1 MVVGDGAAP
10 CEQLNEKGIEMDEYD
25 VAIVGASIA
34 GCAGAVLLAR
44 QGAKVAL
51 IESHSNPQAFKRV
64 CTHYIQP
71 SAVPTM
77 ERLGLLE
84 PIVAAGARYS
94 DVHTWTRY
102 GWFTFAHGSSEPPAS
117 EYSGWNIRRET
128 LDPIVR
134 GLAAGTQGVE
144 MMLGR
149 TVTGLLRDGK
159 RVSGVVAREQDG
171 REQELRAKVVVGADG
186 RGSQVAKL
194 AGLSTKVKKNGRFTY
209 FAYYRD
215 TPTATGDD
223 MQVWFLDPDVAFA
236 FPTDGGLTMLACA
249 VDKSRLSD
257 FKSDPER
264 EMQRVFDGLADGPRL
279 DPAKRESKMIGA
291 LDVTNLS
298 RPPSFPGL
306 ALIGDAATAC
316 DNLPG
321 VGCGWALES
330 AEWLAEAVAG
340 PLRGGDPA
348 AIDGALKT
356 YARRHRRSLDM
367 HRRMISATSAG
378 RKFDPMSKLLFRAA
392 ARDQEI
398 ANRMLLVAA
407 RWISPL
413 QLFKEGMLKRF
424 LLASVRRDAPAI
436 GLIPRTPVISP
447 ADRHERTDGK
457 RQSSEAVI

>member
-1 MVVGDGAAP
+1 M
-10 CEQLNEKGIEMDEYD
+10 EEYD

-34 GCAGAVLLAR
+34 GCAEAVLLAR

-51 IESHSNPQAFKRV
+51 IESHSNPQAFKRL

-77 ERLGLLE
+77 ERLGLLQ
-84 PIVAAGARYS
+84 PIIDAGARPS
-94 DVHTWTRY
+94 DVYSWTRY
-102 GWFTFAHGSSEPPAS
+102 GWFSFAHESSEPPAS
-117 EYSGWNIRRET
+117 QYSGWNIRRET
-128 LDPIVR
+128 LDPIIR
-134 GLAAGTQGVE
+134 ELAAGTQGVD
-144 MMLGR
+144 MMLGH
-149 TVTGLLRDGK
+149 TVTALLRDGE

-171 REQELRAKVVVGADG
+171 HEHELRAKLVVGADG

-194 AGLSTKVKKNGRFTY
+194 AGLPTKVKKNRRFTY

-215 TPTATGDD
+215 TPTVTGDD

-236 FPTDGGLTMLACA
+236 FPTDAGLTMLACA
-249 VDKSRLSD
+249 VDKSLLSD

-264 EMQRVFDGLADGPRL
+264 EMQRVFEGLADGPRL
-279 DPAKRESKMIGA
+279 DPAKRESKVIGA

-298 RPPSFPGL
+298 RPPSSQGL

-340 PLRGGDPA
+340 PLLAGDPD

-356 YARRHRRSLDM
+356 YARRHGRSLAM
-367 HRRMISATSAG
+367 HRQMISSTSAG
-378 RKFDPMSKLLFRAA
+378 RKFDPMSKLLFRGA
-392 ARDQEI
+392 ARDQQL

-407 RWISPL
+407 RWITPL
-413 QLFKEGMLKRF
+413 QVMREGTLGRI
-424 LLASVRRDAPAI
+424 LRVNLSREARPLGLVRREKASPP
-436 GLIPRTPVISP
+436 GRVSPRV
-447 ADRHERTDGK
+447 G
-457 RQSSEAVI
+457 QSSTYS

>member
-1 MVVGDGAAP
+1 M
-10 CEQLNEKGIEMDEYD
+10 EEYD

-34 GCAGAVLLAR
+34 GCAGAVFLAR
-44 QGAKVAL
+44 QGARVAL
-51 IESHSNPQAFKRV
+51 IESHGNPQAFKRV

-84 PIVAAGARYS
+84 PVIEAGARPSETY
-94 DVHTWTRY
+94 TWTRF
-102 GWFTFAHGSSEPPAS
+102 GWFSFAHESSEPPAS
-117 EYSGWNIRRET
+117 ECSGWNIRRET

-134 GLAAGTQGVE
+134 ELATGTDGVE
-144 MMLGR
+144 MMLGH

-159 RVSGVVAREQDG
+159 RVSGVVTREQDG
-171 REQELRAKVVVGADG
+171 REQELRAKIVVGADG

-194 AGLSTKVKKNGRFTY
+194 ADVPTKVKKNGRFTY

-215 TPTATGDD
+215 TVLATGDD

-236 FPTDGGLTMLACA
+236 FPTDAGLTMLACA

-264 EMQRVFDGLADGPRL
+264 EMQRVFENLTDGPRL
-279 DPAKRESKMIGA
+279 DPAKRESKVIGA
-291 LDVTNLS
+291 LDVTNLT
-298 RPPSFPGL
+298 RPPSSPGL

-330 AEWLAEAVAG
+330 AEWLAEAVAA
-340 PLRGGDPA
+340 PLLAGDQG
-348 AIDGALKT
+348 AIDDALKT
-356 YARRHRRSLDM
+356 YARRHRRSLAT
-367 HRRMISATSAG
+367 HRRMISSISAG
-378 RKFDPMSKLLFRAA
+378 RKFDPMSKLLFRGA
-392 ARDQEI
+392 ARDQVL

-407 RWISPL
+407 RWITPL
-413 QLFKEGMLKRF
+413 QVMKGGMFRRVLRVN
-424 LLASVRRDAPAI
+424 LSREARPLGLVRRKRPPLR
-436 GLIPRTPVISP
+436 GTVSPPV
-447 ADRHERTDGK
+447 G
-457 RQSSEAVI
+457 QSSTYL